1 MARTN
6 KSADSGPRWGIGNR
20 IAPPR
25 FILYCLLLA
34 AAVIATFAMPGERRH
49 VLMAGFDVA
58 TLVFLGSLLPLLGVH
73 DPRRLAAYAEQN
85 DANRLFMLVMALIL
99 STVVTAVV
107 AIELSAGSR
116 LSGWDKGLILA
127 TLLLSWLSANTIYAL
142 HYAHLYYSKQAGAL
156 GKGLDFPG
164 DTPPD
169 YFDFFHFALI
179 LGMTF
184 QTADI
189 DITSQRIRRIATL
202 HCFTA
207 FIFNLGVVAFT
218 INMLASG

>member
-1 MARTN
+1 MARTIR
-6 KSADSGPRWGIGNR
+6 SIGNR

-25 FILYCLLLA
+25 FILYCALPA
-34 AAVIATFAMPGERRH
+34 VAVIAALIIKGNRGH
-49 VLMAGFDVA
+49 VLMAGFDIA
-58 TLVFLGSLLPLLGVH
+58 TLIFLGSLLPLLKVH
-73 DPRRLAAYAEQN
+73 DPRQLAARAEEN
-85 DANRLFMLVMALIL
+85 DANRLFMVLLGMVLSMVVM
-99 STVVTAVV
+99 AVV
-107 AIELSAGSR
+107 AFELSSGSR
-116 LSGWDKGLILA
+116 LNGWDMGLILA
-127 TLLLSWLSANTIYAL
+127 TLLLTWLSANTIYAL
-142 HYAHLYYSKQAGAL
+142 HYAHLYYSKAGRAL
-156 GKGLDFPG
+156 SKGLDFPG

>member
-1 MARTN
+1 MAR
-6 KSADSGPRWGIGNR
+6 SIRSIGNR

-25 FILYCLLLA
+25 FILYCALLA
-34 AAVIATFAMPGERRH
+34 VAVIAALIIKGNRGH
-49 VLMAGFDVA
+49 VLMAGFDIA
-58 TLVFLGSLLPLLGVH
+58 TLIFLGSLLPLLKVH
-73 DPRRLAAYAEQN
+73 DPRQLAARAEEN
-85 DANRLFMLVMALIL
+85 DANRLFMVLLGMVLSMVVM
-99 STVVTAVV
+99 AVV
-107 AIELSAGSR
+107 AFELSSGSR
-116 LSGWDKGLILA
+116 LNGWDMGLILA
-127 TLLLSWLSANTIYAL
+127 TLLLTWLSANTIYAL
-142 HYAHLYYSKQAGAL
+142 HYAHLYYSKAGRAL
-156 GKGLDFPG
+156 SKGLDFPG

>member
-1 MARTN
+1 MAQTVRPARR
-6 KSADSGPRWGIGNR
+6 SIGNR

-25 FILYCLLLA
+25 FILYCALLA
-34 AAVIATFAMPGERRH
+34 AAVAATFVMKGDRGH

-58 TLVFLGSLLPLLGVH
+58 TLVFLGSLVPLLRVH
-73 DPRRLAAYAEQN
+73 DPKRLAAYAEQN
-85 DANRLFMLVMALIL
+85 DANRLFMLLMAFVL

-107 AIELSAGSR
+107 AIELTGASH
-116 LSGWDKGLILA
+116 LSGWDKGLILV
-127 TLLLSWLSANTIYAL
+127 TLLLTWLSANTIYAL
-142 HYAHLYYSKQAGAL
+142 HYAHLYYSKLAGAL

-189 DITSQRIRRIATL
+189 DITSQRIRRIATV